1 VIRVKEFIPELDSR
15 GFIKHAADLKKSLK
29 GTHQIVRN
37 SINRC
42 DAEAREAYFKET
54 GRKVLIEHTDTKLKE
69 GIIEDLNI
77 QINQLAT
84 GRDSGKRGVHRKNPY
99 DAKSIDPMYIQK
111 FFQPTNSRSH
121 STLSEHQ
128 LYQINEALSYLSA
141 QERTCYVMIRGYCV
155 NVNEAAGMLGVTVR
169 SVRSYLK
176 RADKKI
182 KAALD
187 ENIFLQGV
195 EWEYESESD

>member
-1 VIRVKEFIPELDSR
+1 MKDVELDSR
-15 GFIKHAADLKKSLK
+15 GFIKHASDLKSSLK
-29 GTHQIVRN
+29 ATHQIVRN

-42 DAEAREAYFKET
+42 DAEAREEYRLRT
-54 GRKVLIEHTDTKLKE
+54 GRKVQVEHTDTKLKE

-99 DAKSIDPMYIQK
+99 DVQSIDPMYIQK

-128 LYQINEALSYLSA
+128 LYQINEALSYLSP
-141 QERTCYVMIRGYCV
+141 QEKTCYVMVRGYCA
-155 NVNEAAGMLGVTVR
+155 NVGEAAAMLGVSIRTVR
-169 SVRSYLK
+169 KCLF

-182 KAALD
+182 KVALD
-187 ENIFLQGV
+187 ENMFLQGV

>member
-1 VIRVKEFIPELDSR
+1 MKEFIPELDER
-15 GFIKHAADLKKSLK
+15 GFMKYAADLKKSLK

-42 DAEAREAYFKET
+42 DAEAREEYRLKT
-54 GRKVLIEHTDTKLKE
+54 GRNVLIEHPDTKAKE

-77 QINQLAT
+77 QINQLGT
-84 GRDSGKRGVHRKNPY
+84 GRDSSKRGIHRKNPY
-99 DAKSIDPMYIQK
+99 DVQSIDPMYIQK

-128 LYQINEALSYLSA
+128 LFQINLALESLPQS
-141 QERTCYVMIRGYCV
+141 EWKCYVMARGYCA
-155 NVNEAAGMLGVTVR
+155 NLPEIAGMLGVTIR

-187 ENIFLQGV
+187 ENMFLQGV
-195 EWEYESESD
+195 EWEYPDEQE

>member
-1 VIRVKEFIPELDSR
+1 LKEFIPELDEK
-15 GFIKHAADLKKSLK
+15 GFMKYAADLKKSLK

-42 DAEAREAYFKET
+42 DAEAREEYFLKSGKRVE
-54 GRKVLIEHTDTKLKE
+54 LEHPDTKAKE
-69 GIIEDLNI
+69 GMIEDLNI
-77 QINQLAT
+77 QINQLGT
-84 GRDSGKRGVHRKNPY
+84 GRDSGKRGIHRKNPY
-99 DAKSIDPMYIQK
+99 DVQSIDPMYIQK

-128 LYQINEALSYLSA
+128 LYQIGEALSYLSS
-141 QERTCYVMIRGYCV
+141 QERTCYVMARGYCA
-155 NVNEAAGMLGVTVR
+155 NLPEIASMLGVTIR

-182 KAALD
+182 KLALD
-187 ENIFLQGV
+187 ENMFLQGV
-195 EWEYESESD
+195 EWEYEDKEEF